1 MHRMV
6 ALVTSGFAPTNF
18 MSNLQ
23 KLLILLFALC
33 AISACSSPSTVT
45 PATPGP
51 FVGPLLPTP
60 EVESASIEA
69 TPEPSPTSG
78 PTFEEYKVRAG
89 DTMGAIADR
98 FNVNVD
104 DVLKM
109 NGLTNPN
116 TLQIGQVL
124 RIPVEVT
131 RVGPSTLI
139 IPDSEAVYS
148 PAYQNFDVTAVAKKY
163 GGYLVG
169 YQERV
174 EGTVMTG
181 PEIIQLVS
189 ERFSV
194 GPRVLLAILEMQ
206 GGWVTSTA
214 IGQTQIDYPMGYM
227 DPAKTGLYKQAFWV
241 SSFLNE
247 GYYGKVTGAMTTLQ
261 FPDRRHARLAP
272 SLNAGSAAVQ
282 DAFAHEAGWDNWL
295 NLIGPSGFLA
305 SYQKLFGD
313 PAQYAVNPLVP
324 RDLHQPTLRLPFD
337 DGHLWYFTGGP
348 HAGWADGSAWAAVDF
363 TPKDQAGSCWTSAE
377 WAIAAAPGHIVQA
390 EKGRVMENL
399 SGATFQGSGWSL
411 MYMHMASDE
420 RVEIGADVKMGDH
433 IGHPSCEGGAAETS
447 HLHFAR
453 LYNGQ
458 WIPAADSRIPM
469 VLSGFLF
476 KGSAQ
481 EYDGTMTRGDTSYE
495 ANDAQ
500 VPDKNGVIADGGK

>member
-1 MHRMV
+1 MPKFKQLSL
-6 ALVTSGFAPTNF
+6 LVFA
-18 MSNLQ
+18 
-23 KLLILLFALC
+23 LFALN
-33 AISACSSPSTVT
+33 ACSTPATVT
-45 PATPGP
+45 PAPTAG
-51 FVGPLLPTP
+51 FVGPPVPTP
-60 EVESASIEA
+60 NVESTSVEA

-78 PTFEEYKVRAG
+78 PTFEEYKVRQG

-109 NGLTNPN
+109 NGLTDPN
-116 TLQIGQVL
+116 MLQIGQVL

-131 RVGPSTLI
+131 REGPSTVI
-139 IPDSEAVYS
+139 IPDSEAVYG
-148 PAYQNFDVTAVAKKY
+148 PAYKDFDVSAFAKKY

-169 YQERV
+169 YEERV

-194 GPRVLLAILEMQ
+194 GPRVLLAILEMR
-206 GGWVTSTA
+206 GHWVTSSA
-214 IGQTQIDYPMGYM
+214 VGQTQIDYPLGYQ
-227 DPAKTGLYKQAFWV
+227 DPAKSGLYKQAFWV

-247 GYYGKVTGAMTTLQ
+247 GYYGKVTGRMTTLQ

-272 SLNAGSAAVQ
+272 ALNAGSAAVQ
-282 DAFAHEAGWDNWL
+282 DAFAHEAGWDDWQ
-295 NLIGPSGFLA
+295 NLIGPNGFIA
-305 SYQKLFGD
+305 TYQKLFGD
-313 PAQYAVNPLVP
+313 PTQYAVNPLIP
-324 RDLHQPTLRLPFD
+324 KDLKQPPMRLPFE

-390 EKGRVMENL
+390 EKGRVIENL
-399 SGATFQGSGWSL
+399 SGAGFQGSGWSL

-420 RVEIGADVKMGDH
+420 RVAIGTDLKVGDH

-458 WIPAADSRIPM
+458 WIPAADDRVPL
-469 VLSGFLF
+469 VLSGYLF
-476 KGSAQ
+476 KGSTQ
-481 EYDGTMTRGDTSYE
+481 EYDGTMTRGDTIYE

-500 VPDKNGVIADGGK
+500 VPDKNGVVADGGK